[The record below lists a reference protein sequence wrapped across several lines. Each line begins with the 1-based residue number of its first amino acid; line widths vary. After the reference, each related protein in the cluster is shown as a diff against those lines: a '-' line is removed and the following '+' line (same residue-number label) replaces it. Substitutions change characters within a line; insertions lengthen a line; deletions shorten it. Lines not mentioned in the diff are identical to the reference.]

1 MTPDAI
7 RSLAN
12 EIVAQTISGN
22 WTFYA
27 VLACLTVILSAAG
40 AFLGSYFKK
49 RAEQA
54 ALEADFE
61 AVKKQLHL
69 TTALTESIKTDIKHL
84 AERSEKLRW
93 LKQEKLEEYVV
104 SVLETVDYYSTD
116 MSHRFFDAEL
126 PTGGDPWKRATMLQ
140 TLYLPELAASHAAL
154 SQAVGEFK
162 SWVAQGMQQRL
173 EVWKKIGLKA
183 APSQEHCDK
192 YPGHLAKMNAA
203 VMDIQAA
210 AQKLAGELTKI

>member
-12 EIVAQTISGN
+12 EIVTQTIVGN

-27 VLACLTVILSAAG
+27 VLACLTVILSATG
-40 AFLGSYFKK
+40 AFLGAYFKK
-49 RAEQA
+49 RAEHA

-61 AVKKQLHL
+61 AVKKQLHV

-84 AERSEKLRW
+84 AERTEKLRW

-104 SVLETVDYYSTD
+104 SVLGMVDYYSHE
-116 MSHRFFDAEL
+116 MRHRFFDAEV
-126 PTGGDPWKRATMLQ
+126 PTGGDPWKTATMLQ
-140 TLYLPELAASHAAL
+140 TLYLPELAGCHAAL
-154 SQAVGEFK
+154 SLAVGEFQ
-162 SWVAQGMQQRL
+162 SWVGQGMQEKLDAWR
-173 EVWKKIGLKA
+173 KTGLKTS
-183 APSQEHCDK
+183 PSQTHCDK
-192 YPGHLAKMNAA
+192 YPDHLAKMNAA
-203 VMDIQAA
+203 VMDIQIA

>member
-7 RSLAN
+7 RALAN

-40 AFLGSYFKK
+40 AFLGAYFKK
-49 RAEQA
+49 RAEHA
-54 ALEADFE
+54 ALEADFDD
-61 AVKKQLHL
+61 VKKQLSA

-104 SVLETVDYYSTD
+104 LVLETVDYYSAD
-116 MSHRFFDAEL
+116 MSHRFFDSEL
-126 PTGGDPWKRATMLQ
+126 PTGGDPWKTATMLQ
-140 TLYLPELAASHAAL
+140 TLYLPELARSHAAL
-154 SQAVGEFK
+154 GLAVGEFQT
-162 SWVAQGMQQRL
+162 WVAQGMRERL
-173 EVWKKIGLKA
+173 DAWKKTGLKA
-183 APSQEHCDK
+183 APSQAHCDK
-192 YPGHLAKMNAA
+192 YSDHLAKMNAGVIA
-203 VMDIQAA
+203 IQVA
-210 AQKLAGELTKI
+210 AQKLASELTKI